1 MSRDREVAQVGSQQ
15 VPTLWLNWL
24 IDANNSGMDYQ
35 PGMQQQQLTASEI
48 CRSLDLAQV
57 PASVFLEMEKYG
69 KFFHHRRRQSRSSAQ
84 WSPTPTVQLR

>member
-24 IDANNSGMDYQ
+24 IDANNSGMVSQ
-35 PGMQQQQLTASEI
+35 PGMQQQQLTAGEV

-69 KFFHHRRRQSRSSAQ
+69 KLFHHRRLQSRSFAQ
-84 WSPTPTVQLR
+84 